1 MIGGSG
7 EDSGIKKSNVVNRRM
22 FIFAAAKA
30 VVFFGIVGRL
40 FSLQISENK
49 KYLTLSDKNRLREA
63 RLPPVRG
70 EFEDYFGNRIAKN
83 LTVYQLHVVP
93 EQVEDFKTLIVRLKD
108 ILNLSSSELEELI
121 KKKNKQ
127 KPWETLIVSENLT
140 WDEFSK
146 INFYLHE
153 LSGARPVLTVGRNYP
168 YNETYTHVLGYV
180 SEASVEDLISNE
192 IIKERNVPGLRVGKT
207 GLEKALEKELI
218 GTNGVQRFEV
228 NAYGKRINQIDFNE
242 GEQGKRIKLT
252 IDTEIQKY
260 TQELLNEKAGSISVM
275 DIYTGEIIAMNSSP
289 SFDPNLFLYGIEK
302 NKWKEIKSNPL
313 KPLLNKTVS
322 GLYSPGSTIKPIV
335 ALSALENDVIT
346 TNMKVNCRGHK
357 HPLELYGM
365 KYHCWKKQG
374 HGYMSLK
381 NAIKQS
387 CDTYFYEAARLLG
400 VDRLNETAK
409 KFGLGGVVL
418 GEYFNEKKGVVPSTK
433 WKKQAIGQNW
443 YLGETLINGIGQ
455 GYIQTT
461 PLQLCLMT
469 AQLANGGHKIYPK
482 IIFDDQQE
490 SIESIKQKMKF
501 AAEKKDE
508 DSNIFSTTEKLFNPK
523 EKNYKIL
530 YRNKENVKF
539 VLDAMFR
546 STNEVYGTSFSS
558 RIEDPKYQFAG
569 KTGTA
574 QVKRITKEERELD
587 LKTNQIPYKER
598 DHAWF
603 VAFGP
608 YKEPRYAV
616 SILVE
621 HGGSGS
627 ATAAP
632 IAKKLFKFVID
643 RHELREKINKKN
655 LASTDI

>member
-1 MIGGSG
+1 MIGGG
-7 EDSGIKKSNVVNRRM
+7 EDSGFKKSNTINRRM

-40 FSLQISENK
+40 FSLQITENK

-70 EFEDYFGNRIAKN
+70 EFQDYFGKRIAKN

-93 EQVEDFKTLIVRLKD
+93 EQVENFKTLMVRLKD
-108 ILNLSSSELEELI
+108 ILNFSNDHLESLV

-140 WDEFSK
+140 WDEFTK

-153 LSGARPVLTVGRNYP
+153 LSGAIPVLTVGRNYP
-168 YNETYTHVLGYV
+168 YKEVYTHVLGYV
-180 SEASVEDLISNE
+180 AEASVNDLVRNE
-192 IIKERNVPGLRVGKT
+192 IIKQRNVPGLRVGKT
-207 GLEKALEKELI
+207 GLEKALENDLI
-218 GTNGVQRFEV
+218 GTNGIQRFEV
-228 NAYGKRINQIDFNE
+228 NAYGKRINQIDHEE
-242 GEQGKRIKLT
+242 GQQGKTIRLT
-252 IDTEIQKY
+252 IDTEVQKF
-260 TQELLNEKAGSISVM
+260 TEGLLKDKAGSISVM

-289 SFDPNLFLYGIEK
+289 SFDPNLFLYGIDKENW
-302 NKWKEIKSNPL
+302 NKIKKDPL

-322 GLYSPGSTIKPIV
+322 GLYSPGSTVKPIV
-335 ALSALENDVIT
+335 ALSALENDIISP
-346 TNMKVNCRGHK
+346 NFKVNCRGHK
-357 HPLELYGM
+357 HPLELYGQ

-400 VDRLNETAK
+400 VDRLNKTAI
-409 KFGLGGVVL
+409 KFGLGNKVL
-418 GEYFNEKKGVVPSTK
+418 GDYYNEKKGVVPSTE
-433 WKKQAIGQNW
+433 WKKKAIGQNW

-482 IIFDDQQE
+482 IIADQNQE
-490 SIESIKQKMKF
+490 NIESIKNKMEL
-501 AAEKKDE
+501 AAKNIIDE
-508 DSNIFSTTEKLFNPK
+508 NNLLSATEKFFK
-523 EKNYKIL
+523 SDDQNYPAL
-530 YRNKENVKF
+530 YRNQENVKF

-558 RIEDPKYQFAG
+558 RIEDTKYQFAG

-574 QVKRITKEERELD
+574 QVKRITDEERELD
-587 LKTNQIPYKER
+587 LKTNQIPYRER
-598 DHAWF
+598 DHAWY

-608 YKEPRYAV
+608 YKNPRYAV

-632 IAKKLFKFVID
+632 IAKELFKFVID
-643 RHELREKINKKN
+643 RHELREEIKIKV
-655 LASTDI
+655 

>member
-1 MIGGSG
+1 MIGRG
-7 EDSGIKKSNVVNRRM
+7 EDSGFKKTNIINRRM

-30 VVFFGIVGRL
+30 VVFCGIVGRL

-63 RLPPVRG
+63 RLPPIRG
-70 EFEDYFGNRIAKN
+70 EFQDYFGNKIAKN

-93 EQVEDFKTLIVRLKD
+93 EQVEDFKTLMVRLKD
-108 ILNLSSSELEELI
+108 ILNLSDNHLQNLI

-168 YNETYTHVLGYV
+168 YNEVYTHVLGYV
-180 SEASVEDLISNE
+180 SEASVEDLVGNE
-192 IIKERNVPGLRVGKT
+192 KIKQRHVPGLRVGKT
-207 GLEKALEKELI
+207 GLEKALENELI
-218 GTNGVQRFEV
+218 GTNSIQRFEV
-228 NAYGKRINQIDFNE
+228 NAYGKRINQIDFQE
-242 GEQGKRIKLT
+242 GEQGKTIKLT

-260 TQELLNEKAGSISVM
+260 TRKLLNEKAGSISVM

-302 NKWKEIKSNPL
+302 NKWREIQKDPL

-335 ALSALENDVIT
+335 ALSALENHVISPSFT
-346 TNMKVNCRGHK
+346 VNCRGHK

-387 CDTYFYEAARLLG
+387 CDTYFYETARLLG

-409 KFGLGGVVL
+409 KFGLGNVVL
-418 GEYFNEKKGVVPSTK
+418 GEHFNEKKGVVPSTK
-433 WKKQAIGQNW
+433 WKKEAIGQNW

-482 IIFDDQQE
+482 IILDNKQD
-490 SIESIKQKMKF
+490 SVESIKQKMKL
-501 AAEKKDE
+501 AEINNEE
-508 DSNIFSTTEKLFNPK
+508 DSKLLSATEKIFNTN
-523 EKNYKIL
+523 EKNYAAL

-539 VLDAMFR
+539 VLDAMFK

-558 RIEDPKYQFAG
+558 RIDDPKYQFAG

-574 QVKRITKEERELD
+574 QVKRITEADRELD

-598 DHAWF
+598 DHAWYI
-603 VAFGP
+603 AFGP
-608 YKEPRYAV
+608 YKNPRYAV

-627 ATAAP
+627 AAAAP
-632 IAKKLFKFVID
+632 IAKKLIKFVID
-643 RHELREKINKKN
+643 RHELREKIKSKN
-655 LASTDI
+655 LINI